1 MYYEEGAFLDQDVK
15 VKIRG
20 TVNEQDYIRWEMTPA
35 SAGGEQQACIS
46 GGIQSPI

>member
-20 TVNEQDYIRWEMTPA
+20 TVNEQDYIVSWYF
-35 SAGGEQQACIS
+35 G
-46 GGIQSPI
+46 